1 MLHDDN
7 SLFYRVFKARFFPN
21 GTILDAKEAS
31 SASYAW
37 KSILKGREVIK
48 KGALWRVGDGKQ
60 IRIWGDN
67 RLPVKKAVRITT
79 PVMWGQENSSVE
91 VLINPVTKC
100 WRNEVIEHVFNP
112 VEAKMIKAIP
122 LSSSNKV
129 DTLIWPFNPSGHYSV
144 KFGYKFLQECAENS
158 HVPAQESIFWKKVW
172 VLEVP
177 SKVKKFIWRAC
188 REALPTRK
196 NLQRRRIVPNG
207 ICDLCKAEEEDCSH
221 ALFFCSDV
229 HVIWSVE
236 WSWIA
241 ALQGHTM
248 KEIFSYAFEEKMDVT
263 LLAFTNWSV
272 WNRRNQLHFKEN
284 ACPLNQI
291 LPLAKERKR
300 EFQCLQPTTL
310 RMQHRKHTRWKP
322 PERDYYKVNYDGAT
336 FEQQG
341 KASLGVVIRNSNGE
355 VMASMSQLV

>member
-31 SASYAW
+31 SASCAW

-67 RLPVKKAVRITT
+67 RLPAKKAARITT

-112 VEAKMIKAIP
+112 VEAEMIKAIP
-122 LSSSNKV
+122 LSSSNQV

-144 KFGYKFLQECAENS
+144 KFGYKFLQVFAENS
-158 HVPAQESIFWKKVW
+158 HVLAQESIFWKKFW

-177 SKVKKFIWRAC
+177 SKVTNFVWRAC

-221 ALFFCSDV
+221 ALFF
-229 HVIWSVE
+229 W
-236 WSWIA
+236 
-241 ALQGHTM
+241 
-248 KEIFSYAFEEKMDVT
+248 F
-263 LLAFTNWSV
+263 
-272 WNRRNQLHFKEN
+272 
-284 ACPLNQI
+284 
-291 LPLAKERKR
+291 
-300 EFQCLQPTTL
+300 
-310 RMQHRKHTRWKP
+310 
-322 PERDYYKVNYDGAT
+322 
-336 FEQQG
+336 
-341 KASLGVVIRNSNGE
+341 
-355 VMASMSQLV
+355 